1 MTFQPGKSGNP
12 AGRPKG
18 VTDKRTKL
26 RGLLEVHAEEIISKL
41 AELAKSGEPN
51 ALRLCVER
59 LLPKVRLE
67 DNIYFE
73 LPEGRLDDCDNMLLI
88 AEDLTQAV
96 ISGQFTMEEANKFSN
111 FLNRQ
116 RRDIDVV
123 ERRKQEEI
131 EREERMKAWR
141 KNHSES

>member
-12 AGRPKG
+12 TGRPKG
-18 VTDKRTKL
+18 VADKRTKL

-41 AELAKSGEPN
+41 AELAKSGDPN

-73 LPEGRLDDCDNMLLI
+73 LPEGRLDDYDNMLLI
-88 AEDLTQAV
+88 TQDLTQAV
-96 ISGQFTMEEANKFSN
+96 VSGQLTIEEAHKFTH

-116 RRDIDVV
+116 RRETEVL
-123 ERRKQEEI
+123 ERQKREEI
-131 EREERMKAWR
+131 RREERMKA
-141 KNHSES
+141 